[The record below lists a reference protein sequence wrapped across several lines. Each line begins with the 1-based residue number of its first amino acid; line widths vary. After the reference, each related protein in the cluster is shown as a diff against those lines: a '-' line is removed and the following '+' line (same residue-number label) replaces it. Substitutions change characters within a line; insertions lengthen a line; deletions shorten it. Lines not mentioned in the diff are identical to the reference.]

1 MAKRKEFIRYTPQQL
16 EDLRNTDMIDFL
28 ERRRGLSFRR
38 ESGTYRCIEHNS
50 LVISSDRKRWYW
62 NSHAVGGNNVID
74 WFNSIEDIGFQE
86 CCRIMIGGKAG
97 YEPVQYAKSIKKPP
111 EKKPFK
117 EPEHEGSRYSR
128 VYMYLTKTRCIA
140 PNIVK
145 RLFDEKKLYQEAKY
159 GNCVFCEY
167 DKNGV
172 MKFAER
178 RATTTYKRYD
188 ENGKEIKFRPTVEGA
203 DYTYGFHI
211 DADKNAV
218 ANSVFIFEAPID
230 LLSHATLTNI
240 KARNREAYR
249 SQNRLSL
256 SGLSDIA
263 LEAYL
268 KEHPHVKTLIWCLDN
283 DYWGQRD
290 TGKFIKKYDELGYTS
305 LSAPV
310 SFGKDYNEL
319 LCEVTRRMQASKS
332 AVKADT
338 QSSSQA
344 VVGSDCSEVYNNNNH
359 MRR

>member
-1 MAKRKEFIRYTPQQL
+1 MAEHKQFIRYTPEQL
-16 EDLRNTDMIDFL
+16 DDLRNTDMIDFL
-28 ERRRGLSFRR
+28 ERRRGLSFRQ
-38 ESGTYRCIEHNS
+38 ESGSYRCVEHNS
-50 LVISSDRKRWYW
+50 LVVSGDRKRWYW
-62 NSHAVGGNNVID
+62 NSRGVGGNNVID
-74 WFNSIEDIGFQE
+74 WFSSIENVGFQE
-86 CCRIMIGGKAG
+86 CCRIMIGGQGG
-97 YEPVQYAKSIKKPP
+97 YEPVQYAKSTKPPP
-111 EKKPFK
+111 EKKPFQ

-188 ENGKEIKFRPTVEGA
+188 DNGKEIKFRPTVEGA

-218 ANSVFIFEAPID
+218 SDSVFIFEAPID

-240 KARNREAYR
+240 KARNSEAYR

-256 SGLSDIA
+256 SGTSDIA

-268 KEHPHVKTLIWCLDN
+268 KERPNIKTLVWCLDN
-283 DYWGQRD
+283 DEAGRKN
-290 TGKFIKKYDELGYTS
+290 TKKFTEKYNELGYTS
-305 LSAPV
+305 ISAPV

-319 LCEVTRRMQASKS
+319 LCEVTRRMQS
-332 AVKADT
+332 APPVRTKNNQT
-338 QSSSQA
+338 SQA
-344 VVGSDCSEVYNNNNH
+344 AVGSDFSDGYNNH
-359 MRR
+359 LRR